1 MGFFER
7 NIIVK
12 ELVFYLFIYLVIIW
26 LEIKEGVIMW
36 SLKEYV
42 YYFLSRVGWIDLGNI
57 EEVVLVE
64 RNVISFFNIEEII

>member
-1 MGFFER
+1 M
-7 NIIVK
+7 K